1 MTGSFHR
8 LQGDAATMK
17 PKSIHARI
25 QPRFRILRGRDIAL
39 GPGKAELL
47 EQLQKTGSIAEAAV
61 QIGMSY
67 MRAWTLIKTMEKCFK
82 EPLIKVS
89 RGGAEHG
96 GAELTVNGKR
106 ILALYRAMEKD
117 SMAATTR
124 TRREIMSRL
133 RA

>member
-1 MTGSFHR
+1 M
-8 LQGDAATMK
+8 
-17 PKSIHARI
+17 
-25 QPRFRILRGRDIAL
+25 

-47 EQLQKTGSIAEAAV
+47 EQLQKTGSIAEAAE

-89 RGGAEHG
+89 RGGAKHG

-124 TRREIMSRL
+124 TRRQIMSRL